1 MFPGCNLNYQNHLA
15 AEGIDEPEKD
25 TSEIP
30 ADLRDM
36 FEYAGVDPYSAPVID
51 TDNEEATLYRGES
64 ERILD
69 SIENEDGSLERR
81 DFPIFFTSSRSY
93 AINRYAE
100 DKMDDELS
108 LIEVRVPF
116 DSISYPDVEA
126 ENLEFADEYDPGEL
140 EEATMYYSHSFVGIC
155 DFGAVKVP
163 EEWIESIESL
173 DQK

>member
-1 MFPGCNLNYQNHLA
+1 MSLLNKLIYQNHLA

-30 ADLRDM
+30 ADLPDM

-51 TDNEEATLYRGES
+51 TDNEEVTLYRGES

-69 SIENEDGSLERR
+69 SIENEDGSLERK
-81 DFPIFFTSSRSY
+81 DFPIFFTSSKSY

-100 DKMDDELS
+100 DKMEDDPY

-126 ENLEFADEYDPGEL
+126 ENLRFADECEPEGL
-140 EEATMYYSHSFVGIC
+140 EDGKMYFSHSFGDAC
-155 DFGAVKVP
+155 EFGAVQIP
-163 EEWIESIESL
+163 EEWIGSIESL